1 MTVLYLTGLWLCL
14 FDSTFPDINVIVP
27 VFPIYIRLA
36 CLYPSLLTFISRF
49 KCVSYKTHMANII
62 FKTYSGAPCLTE
74 NFKIFTFI
82 VVIDIFLLTYFYSIG
97 LLNLLFLYFLV
108 IAIKY

>member
-1 MTVLYLTGLWLCL
+1 
-14 FDSTFPDINVIVP
+14 
-27 VFPIYIRLA
+27 
-36 CLYPSLLTFISRF
+36 
-49 KCVSYKTHMANII
+49 MANII

-74 NFKIFTFI
+74 NFKIITFI